1 MSVQFGVWAFDAIV
15 PGEEYFERVSR
26 LLAPYGPD
34 GEVWY
39 RGDRIR
45 ILYRPTHTTQES
57 RIEKQPASTSSGDA
71 ITWDGRLDNRDE
83 LARELW
89 DLDSANAPDVS
100 IVAAAYQRWGTESFK
115 KLVGDWALSVWS
127 PGDQVLTL
135 ARDPLGTRQLYYM
148 GREGLVTWST
158 VLDPIVLLAG
168 HSWKLNEEY
177 LAGCLSFFP
186 ATDSTPY
193 EGIDSVPPGS
203 LVRLRPRKRIVRR
216 YWEFDSSKEIRYKT
230 DSQYE
235 EHFRTVFAQSV
246 ARRLRADAPILAEL
260 SGGMD
265 SSSIVSMADRIIASR
280 RIISPRLDTV
290 SYYDD
295 SEPNWK
301 EHAFFTKVEEK
312 RGRRGCHIRVHCED
326 AFKADLESGFFRAHP
341 GSRRENHAQEDGDYA
356 SLRGYRVVLSGIGG
370 DEVLGGVPT
379 PLPEIRDLL
388 WRADLRLLARQLK
401 VWALEQ
407 RKPWF
412 HLFLS
417 ALRGFLPLALAGV
430 PANRRP
436 AAWLDPRFVR
446 RHRKALRGYENRL
459 RLFGPRPSFQEN
471 VATLEELKRQLG
483 IVAASSV
490 PPVEKR
496 YPYLDRD
503 LLEFVYA
510 IPREQLVRPG
520 QRRSLMRR
528 TLAGIVPDEIL
539 ARKRKAAVTRG
550 AVTAASVGWS
560 RAREMSE
567 DLATASLGIVRRDT
581 FLSTLENARHGRE
594 VPIVTLIRTIAI
606 EFWLRSVISHG
617 LVEGVA
623 QEFASEATPTK
634 EELAQVCKNFSAGN
648 YCEKERR

>member
-1 MSVQFGVWAFDAIV
+1 MSDMSVQFGVWAFDTTV
-15 PGEEYFERVSR
+15 PGEEYLGRVSR

-34 GEVWY
+34 GETWY
-39 RGDRIR
+39 GGDRIR

-57 RIEKQPASTSSGDA
+57 RIEKQPASTPSGDA

-83 LARELW
+83 LARELG

-100 IVAAAYQRWGTESFK
+100 IVAAAYELWGTESFK
-115 KLVGDWALSVWS
+115 KLIGDWALSVWN
-127 PGDQVLTL
+127 PGDQLLTL
-135 ARDPLGTRQLYYM
+135 ARDPLGTRQLYYTV
-148 GREGLVTWST
+148 REGLVTWST

-186 ATDSTPY
+186 AADSTPY
-193 EGIDSVPPGS
+193 QGIDSVPPGC
-203 LVRLRPRKRIVRR
+203 LVRLRPRKRIAMR
-216 YWEFDSSKEIRYKT
+216 YWEFDSSKEIRYRT
-230 DSQYE
+230 DSEYE
-235 EHFRTVFAQSV
+235 EHFRTLFAQSV
-246 ARRLRADAPILAEL
+246 ARRLRSDAPILAEL

-265 SSSIVSMADRIIASR
+265 SASIVSMADGMIASG

-312 RGRRGCHIRVHCED
+312 RGRRGCHIRLHCED
-326 AFKADLESGFFRAHP
+326 AFKADLESGLFRAHP
-341 GSRRENHAQEDGDYA
+341 GSRRDNHAQEDDDCE

-388 WRADLRLLARQLK
+388 CRAHLLRLAHQLK

-417 ALRGFLPLALAGV
+417 AVRGFLPPVLVGV

-436 AAWLDPRFVR
+436 ASWLDPRFVK
-446 RHRKALRGYENRL
+446 RHRTALTGYENRL
-459 RLFGPRPSFQEN
+459 RVFGPRPSFQEN
-471 VATLEELKRQLG
+471 IATLEELQRQLG
-483 IVAASSV
+483 IVAVSCV

-528 TLAGIVPDEIL
+528 ALAGIVPDEIL
-539 ARKRKAAVTRG
+539 GRKRKAAVTRG
-550 AVTAASVGWS
+550 AVTAASIGWS
-560 RAREMSE
+560 RAQEMTE
-567 DLATASLGIVRRDT
+567 DLAIASLGIVRRDA
-581 FLSTLENARHGRE
+581 FLSALENARHGRE
-594 VPIVTLIRTIAI
+594 VPIVTMIRTIAI
-606 EFWLRSVISHG
+606 EIWLRSVISQG
-617 LVEGVA
+617 LVEGGA
-623 QEFASEATPTK
+623 REFAWATTTK
-634 EELAQVCKNFSAGN
+634 EDFAQV
-648 YCEKERR
+648 

>member
-1 MSVQFGVWAFDAIV
+1 MSVQFGVWAFDTIV
-15 PGEEYFERVSR
+15 PGEEYLGRVSR

-34 GEVWY
+34 GEAWY

-57 RIEKQPASTSSGDA
+57 RIEKQPAGTSSGDT

-83 LARELW
+83 LAKELR
-89 DLDSANAPDVS
+89 DLGSANAPDAS

-115 KLVGDWALSVWS
+115 KLIGDWALSVWNTR
-127 PGDQVLTL
+127 DQLLTL
-135 ARDPLGTRQLYYM
+135 ARDPLGTRQLYYTV
-148 GREGLVTWST
+148 REGIVTWST
-158 VLDPIVLLAG
+158 ILDPIVLLAG
-168 HSWKLNEEY
+168 HRWKLNEEY

-186 ATDSTPY
+186 AADSTPY
-193 EGIDSVPPGS
+193 QGIDSVPPGC

-216 YWEFDSSKEIRYKT
+216 YWEFDSSKEIRYRT

-235 EHFRTVFAQSV
+235 EHFRTLFAQSV
-246 ARRLRADAPILAEL
+246 ARRLRSDAPILAEL

-265 SSSIVSMADRIIASR
+265 STSIVSMADRMIASR

-301 EHAFFTKVEEK
+301 ERAFFTKVEEK
-312 RGRRGCHIRVHCED
+312 RGHRGCHIRVHYEN
-326 AFKADLESGFFRAHP
+326 AFKADLESGLFRAHP
-341 GSRRENHAQEDGDYA
+341 GSRRDNHVHEDGDCE

-401 VWALEQ
+401 IWALEQ

-412 HLFLS
+412 HLLLS
-417 ALRGFLPLALAGV
+417 ALRGFLPPALAGV
-430 PANRRP
+430 PTNRRP

-446 RHRKALRGYENRL
+446 RHRKPLRGYENRL
-459 RLFGPRPSFQEN
+459 RVFGPRPSFQEN
-471 VATLEELKRQLG
+471 IATLEELKRQLG
-483 IVAASSV
+483 IVAVSSD

-528 TLAGIVPDEIL
+528 ALAGIVPDEIL
-539 ARKRKAAVTRG
+539 GRKRKAAVTRG
-550 AVTAASVGWS
+550 AVTTASVGWS
-560 RAREMSE
+560 RAREMTE
-567 DLATASLGIVRRDT
+567 DLAGASLGIVRRDA
-581 FLSTLENARHGRE
+581 FLSALENARRGRE

-606 EFWLRSVISHG
+606 EIWLRSVISHG

-623 QEFASEATPTK
+623 QKFASEATPTK
-634 EELAQVCKNFSAGN
+634 EDLAQVCNDFSAGN
-648 YCEKERR
+648 YCEKGRR